1 MTTDIVQDCAE
12 ISALAST
19 AAMKFFRQPLGVD
32 FKSDDS
38 PVTHADK
45 TVESLVRAE
54 IARRHPAHGILGEEH
69 GQERAGH
76 PDLWVVDPI
85 DGTRSFISGYPL
97 FGFLLAYLHDGQP
110 QAGVIAMPAL
120 DETYIGSTG
129 QGATLNGAPI
139 RVSSQTRLDD
149 AIVYINEGD
158 KIFADHPD
166 LFAVLMRTGQTRRL
180 SYDCYP
186 HALLAAGHVD
196 VVVDYDLKPY
206 DFLALR
212 PVIEAAGGCLT
223 DWEGKIPR
231 ADYEGAIVASATPA
245 LHDQMLAILRSAQP

>member
-1 MTTDIVQDCAE
+1 MTTDIVKDCTE
-12 ISALAST
+12 ISALASK
-19 AAMKFFRQPLGVD
+19 AALGFFRKQIGVE

-45 TVESLVRAE
+45 SVEALVRAE
-54 IARRHPAHGILGEEH
+54 IARRHPDHGILGEEH
-69 GQERAGH
+69 GQERTDH

-85 DGTRSFISGYPL
+85 DGTRSFISGHPL
-97 FGFLLAYLHDGQP
+97 FGFLLAYLHEGAP
-110 QAGVIAMPAL
+110 QVGVIAMPAL
-120 DETYIGSTG
+120 DETYVGASG

-139 RVSSQTRLDD
+139 RVSSQAMLDH
-149 AIVYINEGD
+149 AIIYINEGD
-158 KIFADHPD
+158 KIFADNPD
-166 LFAVLMRTGQTRRL
+166 LFAVLMRTGKTRRL

-186 HALLAAGHVD
+186 HALLASGHVD

-223 DWEGKIPR
+223 DWQGNIPR
-231 ADYEGAIVASATPA
+231 ADYEGAIVASATSE
-245 LHDQMLAILRSAQP
+245 LHDQMLTILRGARP